1 MAALL
6 DMPRDVSPGGP
17 IPIPYPNTQR
27 AGTGATPPAVPH
39 NLPKELLPAEFQ
51 SILARLT
58 EKYGSRLNVTPTDAE
73 WVEVSVENLPAS
85 QLQAELQ
92 NARNV
97 LFGNAESRVQ
107 VIQPLRPTG
116 PGIFLHLITEP
127 NWADVA
133 RFSGK

>member
-1 MAALL
+1 
-6 DMPRDVSPGGP
+6 MPRDASPGGP
-17 IPIPYPNTQR
+17 IPIPYPNAQR
-27 AGTGATPPAVPH
+27 AGTGATPPAVAH

-51 SILARLT
+51 SILARLA
-58 EKYGSRLNVTPTDAE
+58 EKYGSKLNVTPTDAE
-73 WVEVSVENLPAS
+73 WVEVSVENLRAS
-85 QLQAELQ
+85 QLHAELQ
-92 NARNV
+92 TARNV

-127 NWADVA
+127 NWGDVA